1 MPLPVRAC
9 SDEELE
15 GYAPIEPAAAAE
27 LARRIAEGSAE
38 RDAELRSVQEES
50 RNLESECDDLRDQL
64 RTARREVSKLCSQL
78 RELISEVGMAMDSR
92 QKISDVITS
101 LEGAV

>member
-15 GYAPIEPAAAAE
+15 GYAPIEPDAAAE

-64 RTARREVSKLCSQL
+64 RAARREVSKLCSQL

-92 QKISDVITS
+92 QKISDVITA